1 MKKIL
6 AIIFS
11 SLSLNALAGPF
22 LVTAEEMLAS
32 NNAPPQ
38 FTSKSLPVKDAPI
51 IELTTPKLSTPVSSP
66 TSIELRFQPK
76 PPSIVKPE
84 SFRVLYGAFGLD
96 ITKRLLS
103 VANVSELGVF
113 VQEASLPKGRHKLTM
128 VVEDSAGRKGNRTV
142 EFDVN

>member
-6 AIIFS
+6 VILCS
-11 SLSLNALAGPF
+11 SLGLSALAGPF
-22 LVTAEEMLAS
+22 LVTTEEMLAS
-32 NNAPPQ
+32 HNAPPQ
-38 FTSKSLPVKDAPI
+38 FTSRSVPVQDAPT
-51 IELTTPKLSTPVSSP
+51 IELTAPKLSTPVSSP

-76 PPSIVKPE
+76 APSTVKPE

-103 VANVSELGVF
+103 VAKVSEQGVF

>member
-32 NNAPPQ
+32 NSAPPQ

-51 IELTTPKLSTPVSSP
+51 IELTTPKLSTPISSP

>member
-6 AIIFS
+6 AILFS
-11 SLSLNALAGPF
+11 SLSLSAFAGPF
-22 LVTAEEMLAS
+22 WVTPKEMLAS
-32 NNAPPQ
+32 HNAPPQ
-38 FTSKSLPVKDAPI
+38 FTSKSVPVQDAPVI
-51 IELTTPKLSTPVSSP
+51 DLTAPKLSTPISSP
-66 TSIELRFQPK
+66 TSIELKFQPK
-76 PPSIVKPE
+76 APSIVKPE

-103 VANVSELGVF
+103 VAKVSELGVF
-113 VQEASLPKGRHKLTM
+113 VQEANLPKGRHKLTM

>member
-1 MKKIL
+1 MKTIFAIL
-6 AIIFS
+6 FS
-11 SLSLNALAGPF
+11 CISLNALAGPF
-22 LVTAEEMLAS
+22 LVSAQEMLAS
-32 NNAPPQ
+32 HNAPPQ
-38 FTSKSLPVKDAPI
+38 FASKSVPVPDAPT
-51 IELTTPKLSTPVSSP
+51 IELTAPKLSTPVSSP

-76 PPSIVKPE
+76 APSTVKPE

-103 VANVSELGVF
+103 VAKVSEQGVF

>member
-1 MKKIL
+1 MKT
-6 AIIFS
+6 IFGIFFCS
-11 SLSLNALAGPF
+11 FGLSALAGPF

-32 NNAPPQ
+32 HNAPPQ
-38 FTSKSLPVKDAPI
+38 FTSRSVPVQDAPT
-51 IELTTPKLSTPVSSP
+51 IELTAPKLSTPVSSP

-76 PPSIVKPE
+76 APSTVKPE

-103 VANVSELGVF
+103 VAKVSEQGVF

>member
-1 MKKIL
+1 MKKYL
-6 AIIFS
+6 TACFCFF
-11 SLSLNALAGPF
+11 ALCASAGTF
-22 LVTAEEMLAS
+22 LVSEDEMLAS

-38 FTSKSLPVKDAPI
+38 FTAKSVPAKDAPV
-51 IELTTPKLSTPVSSP
+51 IELTAPKLSTPVSSP

-76 PPSIVKPE
+76 APSTVKPE

-103 VANVSELGVF
+103 VATVSEQGVF
-113 VQEASLPKGRHKLTM
+113 VQEASLPKGRHKLMM